1 MAYIGKA
8 PVNGFHKKQSLT
20 TDGSTVT
27 FSLDFTV
34 ASEESII
41 VVVGGVIQEPRSAY
55 NLASGGT
62 QITFTAAPASTDTAY
77 IVFLGQAIVQ
87 NLNSAGGAEL
97 ILDADND
104 TSFTADTDDQ
114 IDIKIA
120 GADDF
125 QFTANKFS
133 TLSGSNQEF
142 ADNSVAKFGA
152 SQDMTIF
159 HDGTDSLITNKTGAM
174 KIATE
179 TSGIAVTIG
188 HTTSET
194 TVADNLT
201 VTGNLTVGGTTSFGD
216 FDITNVGSI
225 ALDSITNDG
234 TDITLDSS
242 NDIVI
247 DAEGGNIE
255 FKDAGTLQLTLDMD
269 GTAGAQVLKLG
280 VDSDD
285 LIFQQYD
292 GNEVIRVAD
301 DRALYF
307 FDKGGEKISSDG
319 TDLTIN
325 SGNDIN
331 LTATTDINVPANV
344 GITFGNDGE
353 KIEGDGTDLTIS
365 GNNINLTATADVNI
379 PSGVGITF
387 ATAEKIESDGT
398 DLSITVGSGG
408 DINIPANIGL
418 TFGDDGEKIEGDGT
432 DLTISGNNINLTATA
447 DVVVPANVGITFGSG
462 EKIEGDDTDLTI
474 TSGAKI
480 NLTATSDIHVPNNV
494 GIVFGGD
501 SEKIEGDGTD
511 MTISANNLTIDAAA
525 DITLDAD
532 GADIKF
538 ADGGTDLLKFSNSSS
553 DVVIKPEVDAKDII
567 IHQYDGTSLVE
578 FNDGGYSK
586 FTSMAYN
593 PEQTLTDAST
603 ISWNALTQP
612 VAKVTL
618 GGNRTLNA
626 ASGGQAGQF
635 VSLLIIQDGTGSR
648 TVTFNAAY
656 EFKDDTAPTLTT
668 TASKGD
674 LFVFRYN
681 GSKWLE
687 VGRNQNLTLS

>member
-1 MAYIGKA
+1 MAYIGKT
-8 PVNGFHKKQSLT
+8 PVNGFHSKQTLS
-20 TDGSTVT
+20 TDGSTTT
-27 FSLDFTV
+27 FTLDFTV
-34 ASEESII
+34 ADETALI
-41 VVVGGVIQEPRSAY
+41 VSVGGVLQEPKVAY
-55 NLASGGT
+55 NLSGGGT
-62 QITFTAAPASTDTAY
+62 SIVFTAAPAATDTAY
-77 IVFLGQAIVQ
+77 IQFLGQAIVQ
-87 NLNSAGGAEL
+87 NLLDVNGAEF
-97 ILDADND
+97 ILDADAD
-104 TSFTADTDDQ
+104 TSLTADTDDQ

-133 TLSGSNQEF
+133 VLSGSSQSF
-142 ADNSVAKFGA
+142 ADSSKALFGA
-152 SQDMTIF
+152 SDDIEIY
-159 HDGTDSLITNKTGAM
+159 HDGTNSLIANKTGTL

-179 TSGIAVTIG
+179 TSGVPITLG
-188 HTTSET
+188 HTTSEV

-201 VTGNLTVGGTTSFGD
+201 VTGTLTVGGTVNFGD
-216 FDITNVGSI
+216 FDISNVGSI
-225 ALDSITNDG
+225 ALDTITNDG

-242 NDIVI
+242 NDIVV
-247 DAEGGNIE
+247 DAAGGNIE

-269 GTAGAQVLKLG
+269 GTAGAQVIKLG

-319 TDLTIN
+319 TDFTFN

-331 LTATTDINVPANV
+331 LTATTDIN
-344 GITFGNDGE
+344 
-353 KIEGDGTDLTIS
+353 
-365 GNNINLTATADVNI
+365 I
-379 PSGVGITF
+379 PSNV
-387 ATAEKIESDGT
+387 
-398 DLSITVGSGG
+398 
-408 DINIPANIGL
+408 GL

-432 DLTISGNNINLTATA
+432 DLTIASSAKINLTATT
-447 DVVVPANVGITFGSG
+447 DINVPSGVGVTFGDDG
-462 EKIEGDDTDLTI
+462 EKIEGDGTDLTI
-474 TSGAKI
+474 ASSAKI
-480 NLTATSDIHVPNNV
+480 NLTATSDVHIPNNV

-525 DITLDAD
+525 DISFDAAGND
-532 GADIKF
+532 FKF
-538 ADGGTDLLKFSNSSS
+538 LAGGTEILNITNSSS
-553 DVVIKPEVDAKDII
+553 DVVIKPIVDAKDII
-567 IHQYDGTSLVE
+567 IQQRDGTSLVE
-578 FNDGGYSK
+578 FNDGAYSK
-586 FTSMAYN
+586 FTAMAYF
-593 PEQTLTDAST
+593 PEATLTDQAT
-603 ISWNALTQP
+603 IAWNVLTSP

-618 GGNRTLNA
+618 GANRTLGA
-626 ASGGQAGQF
+626 ATGAQAGQF

-681 GSKWLE
+681 GSKFLE